1 MATELIQDFFSPER
15 VAEEVARLFN
25 DPDAAEAMC
34 EAWRDVKQRLG
45 GGGASGRAADA
56 ILRVAKLGH

>member
-1 MATELIQDFFSPER
+1 LAVLFD

-25 DPDAAEAMC
+25 DPEAAEAMC
-34 EAWRDVKQRLG
+34 EAWRDVKRRLG

-56 ILRVAKLGH
+56 ILRIAKRGR